1 MSPAQGP
8 SHKPVLRR
16 RPTTH
21 SPAPMANPARLL
33 ACALAAGLLPSASA
47 FPGDCTP
54 IEAGSYTIDPRG
66 EHLAGQPECVY
77 NYPSAPDGETL
88 SEANVTAACA
98 AVDLPYVSS
107 ITAPAYGAARDAC
120 NAATATT
127 DQGTVVDRACYF
139 NVPTEKTPDATMI
152 ATKAAAVALAS
163 PECAACAAAYEPDG
177 GFDACVVS
185 VDASCQ
191 HDRDIWDECVADD
204 DVLVAA
210 MGTEDS
216 AALVGGITTYKAGFS
231 SCLAWS
237 SLGRCQVRPWRACG
251 VARLPSSTLY
261 GMRLS

>member
-1 MSPAQGP
+1 
-8 SHKPVLRR
+8 
-16 RPTTH
+16 
-21 SPAPMANPARLL
+21 MANPARLL

-54 IEAGSYTIDPRG
+54 IEAGSYTIDPRS
-66 EHLAGQPECVY
+66 EHLDGQPECVPG
-77 NYPSAPDGETL
+77 YPSAPDGETL
-88 SEANVTAACA
+88 NRTDVTAACA

-107 ITAPAYGAARDAC
+107 MTAPAYGAARDAC
-120 NAATATT
+120 DAATATT
-127 DQGTVVDRACYF
+127 DQGTVVEGVCYF
-139 NVPTEKTPDATMI
+139 DARIEKTPDATMI

-163 PECAACAAAYEPDG
+163 PECAACATAFEPDG

-185 VDASCQ
+185 ADASCK
-191 HDRDIWDECVADD
+191 HSRSMFDACVADG
-204 DVLVAA
+204 DVLAAA

-216 AALVGGITTYKAGFS
+216 SALLGSIFTYNELQV
-231 SCLAWS
+231 CLAWS

>member
-1 MSPAQGP
+1 
-8 SHKPVLRR
+8 
-16 RPTTH
+16 
-21 SPAPMANPARLL
+21 MANPARLL

-54 IEAGSYTIDPRG
+54 IEAGSYYIDPRS
-66 EHLAGQPECVY
+66 EHLDGQPECVSGY
-77 NYPSAPDGETL
+77 QIAPDGETL
-88 SEANVTAACA
+88 SEADVTAACA

-120 NAATATT
+120 RAATATT
-127 DQGTVVDRACYF
+127 DQGTVVEGVCYF
-139 NVPTEKTPDATMI
+139 YPQIEKTPDATMI

-163 PECAACAAAYEPDG
+163 PECAACAAAFEPDG

-185 VDASCQ
+185 VDASCK
-191 HDRDIWDECVADD
+191 HGRRNAFMAACVGDPNA
-204 DVLVAA
+204 LVAA

-216 AALVGGITTYKAGFS
+216 TALLGGIMAYNELQG
-231 SCLAWS
+231 CLAWS

>member
-54 IEAGSYTIDPRG
+54 IEAGSYTIDPRS
-66 EHLAGQPECVY
+66 EHLDGQPTCEY

-88 SEANVTAACA
+88 SEADVTAACA
-98 AVDLPYVSS
+98 GVDLPYVSS
-107 ITAPAYGAARDAC
+107 MTAPAYGAARDAC

-127 DQGTVVDRACYF
+127 DQGTVVENACYF
-139 NVPTEKTPDATMI
+139 TPHNEKTPDATMI

-163 PECAACAAAYEPDG
+163 PECAACAAAFEPDG

-185 VDASCQ
+185 TDASCQ
-191 HDRDIWDECVADD
+191 HGRDIWDECVAHME
-204 DVLVAA
+204 VLLAA

-216 AALVGGITTYKAGFS
+216 SALLGEIVTYKEAHV
-231 SCLAWS
+231 CLAWS
-237 SLGRCQVRPWRACG
+237 SLGRCQVRPWRACE
-251 VARLPSSTLY
+251 VARLPSSTRY

>member
-1 MSPAQGP
+1 
-8 SHKPVLRR
+8 
-16 RPTTH
+16 
-21 SPAPMANPARLL
+21 MANPARLL

-54 IEAGSYTIDPRG
+54 IEAGSYMIDPRS
-66 EHLAGQPECVY
+66 EHLAGQPTCEY

-88 SEANVTAACA
+88 SEADVTAACA

-107 ITAPAYGAARDAC
+107 ITAPAYLAARDAC

-127 DQGTVVDRACYF
+127 DQGTVVEGVCAF
-139 NVPTEKTPDATMI
+139 TPQNEVTPDATMI

-163 PECAACAAAYEPDG
+163 PECAACAAAFEPDG

-185 VDASCQ
+185 VDASCK
-191 HDRDIWDECVADD
+191 HSRSMFDACVGDP
-204 DVLVAA
+204 DVLLAA

-216 AALVGGITTYKAGFS
+216 SALLGSIFVYREGEA
-231 SCLAWS
+231 CLAWS